1 MKNVSSCF
9 IRFYAELNDFLPPE
23 KRQTTLKYTFWG
35 QPAVKDIIES
45 FGIPHTEIDLIL
57 VNGESTGFYYRV
69 KAGDYISVYPVFESL
84 DIAPIVKVRPS
95 PLREIRFLLDA
106 HLGKLATYL
115 RLAGFDSLYSRSF
128 SDSEIVDLAQKER
141 CIILTRDRGLLM
153 RSAVT
158 HGYLIRNTDPRLQ
171 FQEVVHRFDL
181 YRAIRP
187 FSRCSRCNCL
197 LQEVKKEEIYYL
209 LPPKVRENCHEF
221 RRCRSCNRIY
231 WKGTHYQHILQNLLH
246 LCER

>member
-1 MKNVSSCF
+1 MRNVSTCF

-23 KRQTTLKYTFWG
+23 KRQIILKYTFWG

-57 VNGESTGFYYRV
+57 VNGKSSGFYCRV
-69 KAGDYISVYPVFESL
+69 RAGDYISVYPVFESL
-84 DIAPIVKVRPS
+84 DITPIVKVRPS
-95 PLREIRFLLDA
+95 PLRETRFLLDA

-115 RLAGFDSLYSRSF
+115 RLAGFDSLYSCSF
-128 SDSEIVDLAQKER
+128 SDSETVDLAQKER
-141 CIILTRDRGLLM
+141 RIILTRHRGLLM

-158 HGYLIRNTDPRLQ
+158 HGYYIRNTDPRLQ
-171 FQEVVHRFDL
+171 FQEVIHRFDL
-181 YRAIRP
+181 RRAIQP

-197 LQEVKKEEIYYL
+197 LEEVKKEEIYDL
-209 LPPKVRENCHEF
+209 LPQKVQENFHEF
-221 RRCRSCNRIY
+221 RCCQSCNRIY
-231 WKGTHYQHILQNLLH
+231 WKGTHYQHILQQLLY